1 PRGGRHVSRFD
12 AQLDVVRTAMPFRVV
27 GQVQGISGL
36 TIEASDLPLAVGSLC
51 RISSYG
57 AQSSIAEVIGF
68 KHGRTLLMPLSQL
81 AGVSS
86 GDRVLVPPC
95 HRGAR
100 FALSEIGEL
109 EIGPFSN
116 LQSPIPQS
124 DAGLSQRH

>member
-36 TIEASDLPLAVGSLC
+36 TIEAAELPLAIGSLC
-51 RISSYG
+51 RISSFG

-81 AGVSS
+81 SGVSAA
-86 GDRVLVPPC
+86 DRVQNIASAPRAGC
-95 HRGAR
+95 SR
-100 FALSEIGEL
+100 EL
-109 EIGPFSN
+109 LRRTSKRQG
-116 LQSPIPQS
+116 
-124 DAGLSQRH
+124 